1 MANENFALDLDLFDV
16 QKSGYVPQ
24 EETRKNN
31 IEKLKLLKPKTVTR
45 AQFEEDIR
53 ESRVMA
59 VRACVFA
66 LVALLMVGSLIF
78 CRVAYTERQYELA
91 KAQNDLSIS
100 QAYGIELRTK
110 LNAMYS
116 VEKIKEYAESKLG
129 MVERDSYQISYFDI
143 SGEGGAQLT
152 Q

>member
-16 QKSGYVPQ
+16 QKSGYIPQ
-24 EETRKNN
+24 EEIRKNN
-31 IEKLKLLKPKTVTR
+31 VEKLKLLKPKAITR
-45 AQFEEDIR
+45 AQFEEDVR
-53 ESRVMA
+53 ESRIMA

-91 KAQNDLSIS
+91 KAQNEFSIS
-100 QAYGIELRTK
+100 QAYGIELLTK

-116 VEKIKEYAESKLG
+116 DENIKEYAESQLG
-129 MVERDSYQISYFDI
+129 MVERESYQISYFDI

>member
-24 EETRKNN
+24 EEPRKNS
-31 IEKLKLLKPKTVTR
+31 IEKLKLLKPQTVTR
-45 AQFEEDIR
+45 AQFEDDVR
-53 ESRVMA
+53 ESRIMA

-78 CRVAYTERQYELA
+78 CRVAYTERQYDLA
-91 KAQNDLSIS
+91 KAQNELSIA
-100 QAYGIELRTK
+100 QAYNIELRTK

-116 VEKIKEYAESKLG
+116 VEKIKDYAESKLG
-129 MVERDSYQISYFDI
+129 MVERESYQISYFDI
-143 SGEGGAQLT
+143 SDEGGAQLT